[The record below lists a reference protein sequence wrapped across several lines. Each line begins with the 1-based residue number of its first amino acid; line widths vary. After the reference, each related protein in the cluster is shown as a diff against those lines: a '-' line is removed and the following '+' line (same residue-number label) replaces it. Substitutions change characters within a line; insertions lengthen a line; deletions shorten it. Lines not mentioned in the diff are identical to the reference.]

1 MIKSVTLNEE
11 VEAIELSRKTQ
22 IAEAEFIEK
31 LKSGDAATFDKL
43 VIRYIDD
50 VYSLLLRLTA
60 DNEEACD
67 LTQETFLRAL
77 RGIKSFRGDAD
88 LRTWLFR
95 IAINVS
101 NSRFRWWKRRGR
113 SSTFSFDSDKESAR
127 KIASIEF
134 ESPEQTALKKERE
147 KILMKALMNLPKHF
161 RDAVILRDIEGFS
174 YEEIADILQVNLGT
188 VKSRISRGREEL
200 RRYLSDFE
208 L

>member
-1 MIKSVTLNEE
+1 MIKSATLSEE
-11 VEAIELSRKTQ
+11 IKAIELNVETQ

-43 VIRYIDD
+43 VVRYIND
-50 VYSLLLRLTA
+50 VYGLLLRLTA
-60 DNEEACD
+60 DEEEACD

-113 SSTFSFDSDKESAR
+113 SLTFSFDSDEDSAR
-127 KIASIEF
+127 KIASLEF

-147 KILMKALMNLPKHF
+147 KILMEALMKLPKHF
-161 RDAVILRDIEGFS
+161 RDAVTLRDIEGFS

-188 VKSRISRGREEL
+188 VK
-200 RRYLSDFE
+200 
-208 L
+208 